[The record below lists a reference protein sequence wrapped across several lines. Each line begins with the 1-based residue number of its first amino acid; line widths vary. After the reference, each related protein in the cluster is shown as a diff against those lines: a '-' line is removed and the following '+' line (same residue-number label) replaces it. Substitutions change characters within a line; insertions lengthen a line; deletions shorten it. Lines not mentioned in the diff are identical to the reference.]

1 MNPAEKS
8 TAFSSLSWE
17 YILEDF
23 EPTGWP
29 CLYAAGISIET
40 VERATSAQKAASAE
54 FRGVGSGEADARRF

>member
-40 VERATSAQKAASAE
+40 VERATSAQ
-54 FRGVGSGEADARRF
+54 